1 MEIKCKKGGDECY
14 GLSEMTLLF
23 DISQRLMRSKQLKN
37 DLNSILKMLV
47 EYLDAERSFLTIFN
61 RENEKIYIEAAWGLS
76 TSQQARGKYELGEGI
91 VGKVVEMSRPVVVD
105 KISKSKLF
113 LNKTKQ
119 QLLKEGDEL
128 SFICVPIIDNG
139 KVSGTLS
146 VVRVYNPHISF
157 NEDIHL
163 LSIIGS
169 MIVRVVSDRQER
181 MEELEALKQKN
192 LELES
197 KLTAS
202 KTLNM
207 IGNSGKM
214 RDVFSLVQMVGKTNS
229 TVLIR
234 GESGVGKELVA
245 DAIHEASARN
255 GKSFVKVNCSAL
267 PDSLI
272 ESELFGHEK
281 GAFTGADTQRKGRF
295 ELASGGTIFLDEIGD
310 IPLSTQVKILRLI
323 QQREFERVGGTQTI
337 KTDVRIVT
345 ATNRNLEKMIEDGE
359 FREDL
364 YYRINVFPIYIP
376 SLRERRD
383 DIPLLVDHFIEKFN
397 KINGTQINRI
407 TTSALDML
415 MVYSWPGNIRELE
428 NCIERACILS
438 TDKVI
443 HNYNLPPSLQ
453 TADSTN
459 TSAKGGMIYTVEQ
472 VEKQLIREALTS
484 TQGNIA
490 KAAES
495 LKITER
501 MLGTRLK
508 KYNIEAWRFKV

>member
-181 MEELEALKQKN
+181 MEELEALKQKK

-207 IGNSGKM
+207 IGNSGKT
-214 RDVFSLVQMVGKTNS
+214 RSQCPKRKKF
-229 TVLIR
+229 R
-234 GESGVGKELVA
+234 
-245 DAIHEASARN
+245 
-255 GKSFVKVNCSAL
+255 KSKL
-267 PDSLI
+267 
-272 ESELFGHEK
+272 
-281 GAFTGADTQRKGRF
+281 
-295 ELASGGTIFLDEIGD
+295 
-310 IPLSTQVKILRLI
+310 
-323 QQREFERVGGTQTI
+323 
-337 KTDVRIVT
+337 
-345 ATNRNLEKMIEDGE
+345 
-359 FREDL
+359 
-364 YYRINVFPIYIP
+364 
-376 SLRERRD
+376 
-383 DIPLLVDHFIEKFN
+383 
-397 KINGTQINRI
+397 
-407 TTSALDML
+407 
-415 MVYSWPGNIRELE
+415 
-428 NCIERACILS
+428 
-438 TDKVI
+438 
-443 HNYNLPPSLQ
+443 
-453 TADSTN
+453 
-459 TSAKGGMIYTVEQ
+459 
-472 VEKQLIREALTS
+472 
-484 TQGNIA
+484 
-490 KAAES
+490 
-495 LKITER
+495 
-501 MLGTRLK
+501 LGT
-508 KYNIEAWRFKV
+508 ARFADRK